1 MSGPI
6 ILWLS
11 RHTPT
16 VRQLAELE
24 RLYPGHDL
32 KIDKRSFDSADDIVT
47 RYKDS
52 GATDMVVVAPL
63 SFVRELVRRGLHP
76 LWAEMRQ
83 VTRGSPQAET
93 SNNGRSY
100 RFVKF
105 NRIRSIE
112 VKLDEVLPSTQTNKS
127 GTIELSTVKLA
138 ALQQNKS
145 LTEAGV
151 GDAKSE
157 TVQVHGKGC
166 NPLNHGSSSPQPQAC
181 RAPIT
186 PHKADRDPSCSTKE
200 EILK

>member
-32 KIDKRSFDSADDIVT
+32 KIDKRSFDSADDIVA
-47 RYKDS
+47 RYKSS

-83 VTRGSPQAET
+83 VTRGSPHADT

-100 RFVKF
+100 RFIKF
-105 NRIRSIE
+105 NRIRSIT
-112 VKLDEVLPSTQTNKS
+112 VQLDEVLPSTQPNKTTS
-127 GTIELSTVKLA
+127 PTSDNTKVDASAEQKTTGLA
-138 ALQQNKS
+138 LISKS
-145 LTEAGV
+145 ASES
-151 GDAKSE
+151 DAR
-157 TVQVHGKGC
+157 KGC
-166 NPLNHGSSSPQPQAC
+166 NSLNHGSSTSQPKGC
-181 RAPIT
+181 H
-186 PHKADRDPSCSTKE
+186 PHSSANTDHKEAAQPKE